1 MGRTSTVETA
11 KAWLGR
17 ALRARSRPIDREIAR
32 RALVVDSSPKF
43 ADTQDL
49 LDDVRAA
56 HQVRSSEV
64 QGSAFDNLP
73 ADVRHELEAAS
84 ARRRE

>member
-1 MGRTSTVETA
+1 MARMSTVEMV

-32 RALVVDSSPKF
+32 RVLAGASPKF

-49 LDDVRAA
+49 LDDVRAT
-56 HQVRSSEV
+56 QQTCGIEVRE
-64 QGSAFDNLP
+64 SAFDNLP
-73 ADVRHELEAAS
+73 ADVRHEFETAS
-84 ARRRE
+84 PRHRE